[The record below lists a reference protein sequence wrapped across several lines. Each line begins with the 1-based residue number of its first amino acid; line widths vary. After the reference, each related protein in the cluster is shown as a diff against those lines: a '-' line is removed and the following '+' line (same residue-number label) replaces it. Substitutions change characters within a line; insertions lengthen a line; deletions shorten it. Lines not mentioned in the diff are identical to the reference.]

1 MDQARLF
8 YEEAVRVEP
17 GYALALCGLAGF
29 HAMQYN
35 FTTDARTLHTA
46 ADYARRA
53 IDVDPLNADAWT
65 WLGYTEGRLGSQA
78 DAVTKFRRAM
88 ELDPSLFFPFYFFG
102 CMGPAIGRFE
112 ESVGFLQRAVELEP
126 TLSYPMWALAC
137 LHMQMGHYDEA
148 FWAFERTAAV
158 DRAAGEAAHWP
169 GYDGFHGECL
179 RRVGRLDEARERCL
193 AALEDVE
200 KSDHMY
206 RDTNRVVCLVTLG
219 RTALDQGDLAA
230 ARAAYGQA
238 IAHVQGRQHTLAG
251 GTLVVQALAGLA
263 RANSDPAAYA
273 DALDLYERQDR
284 FDFSLYWVCADD
296 TTLFDL
302 SDAAAALGLADE
314 SRVLRDK
321 AAQKGSVLALHAS
334 S

>member
-1 MDQARLF
+1 
-8 YEEAVRVEP
+8 
-17 GYALALCGLAGF
+17 
-29 HAMQYN
+29 
-35 FTTDARTLHTA
+35 
-46 ADYARRA
+46 
-53 IDVDPLNADAWT
+53 
-65 WLGYTEGRLGSQA
+65 
-78 DAVTKFRRAM
+78 M

-158 DRAAGEAAHWP
+158 DCAAGEAAHWP

-273 DALDLYERQDR
+273 DALDLYERQDP
-284 FDFSLYWVCADD
+284 FDFSLYLGVRRRHHAFRPLGRRCGAGVGRRIPRAPRQGG
-296 TTLFDL
+296 TKRLGPG
-302 SDAAAALGLADE
+302 AARLVMNRRSPRVVPA
-314 SRVLRDK
+314 SRP
-321 AAQKGSVLALHAS
+321 
-334 S
+334 